1 MAQHARLVTAAVVL
15 LLPAI
20 VLAQPPEYHVRT
32 IATPP
37 TLDGRMLDDCWQG
50 AAVAEGFSHPKTG
63 EPAQTATRFAAVR
76 DAANLYVFIACT
88 EPNRDQIRMNFT
100 GHDDSLWANDCVE
113 LFIDPTDNRQEYAH
127 IVVNPAGATYDAWVV
142 QGGLS
147 QDSSFE
153 SAAEAA
159 TQVNAWNWTAEIK
172 VPFAGL
178 RIDAEANSTW
188 AFNVAREKKTDPAEL
203 SAWVSTGHGFH
214 RPDKFGRLTGMDAV
228 YRPFMLATHPPTLSG
243 PRFTGH
249 ENNALQ
255 GTLEFTL
262 TNSTGGVAPLIAEAR
277 LAGAGGEVVLGIP
290 GDFPPGDFT
299 VQLPASLPGAGTYRA
314 EIGLYDYLTGRLVH
328 YAASTMRLDLAPLEI
343 SLITPWYRDAIFSTC
358 PVDRIEG
365 VATLRIDEARAAG
378 ATIDVR
384 LLSETGA
391 VEAGA
396 QPLPVADD
404 ISTGFAFDAASLPY
418 GDYTIEATATRDG
431 TVLASARRTVKKLAP
446 AEHEVCI
453 DRQRRVLV
461 DGKPFFAW
469 GFMGSG
475 VDERLP
481 AAGFNIIHTYV
492 ARYAHRDDKLTAWL
506 DEAHAAGLQV
516 VMYPYPGKTGFY
528 GYNDTPLFTD
538 DEIAEILD
546 VVNKYKDHPA
556 LFGWYMCDEPRGAEW
571 RSEIIRLS
579 GIIAQADPYHPT
591 IPLDNG
597 ARGVVG
603 LADAGEILWID
614 PYPGF
619 GVGKG
624 PHVPMNK
631 VAIAISDIW
640 KGLGPETDKLL
651 WVAPQAF
658 SYGGDDPERSKVERA
673 PTYLEERTMTYM
685 ALVHGADGIVYYAW
699 AYAQKFPELRVGLL
713 EGLSRE
719 MQILMPVL
727 LEGEDVGGETMC
739 EPEDGII
746 HTRAISYDGHIY
758 VIACNMTEK
767 PCKGYVRA
775 KGIRGI
781 MNVLSEDRTVEV
793 SGDGAIDDQFDAYA
807 THIYTT
813 RTDLPELRSL
823 DDIADMIAAAVKADA
838 DAPASD

>member
-1 MAQHARLVTAAVVL
+1 MAQHPRLLTAALIL
-15 LLPAI
+15 LLPEIA
-20 VLAQPPEYHVRT
+20 LAQPGSYHVRT
-32 IATPP
+32 ITTPP
-37 TLDGRMLDDCWQG
+37 TLDGRIADDCWQG
-50 AAVAEGFSHPKTG
+50 AQVAEGFSHPNTG
-63 EPAQTATRFAAVR
+63 EPAQTTTRFAAVR
-76 DAANLYVFIACT
+76 DAANLYVFIVCT
-88 EPNRDQIRMNFT
+88 EPKRDQIRMNFT

-127 IVVNPAGATYDAWVV
+127 IVVNPAGATYDGWVV

-178 RIDAEANSTW
+178 RIDAEAGATW

-214 RPDKFGRLTGMDAV
+214 RPDKFGTLTGMDAA
-228 YRPFMLATHPPTLSG
+228 YRPFMLQTHAPSLANAHFAG
-243 PRFTGH
+243 RD
-249 ENNALQ
+249 NNRLE
-255 GTLEFTL
+255 GTLQFAIS
-262 TNSTGGVAPLIAEAR
+262 NSTGAVAPLNVEAR
-277 LAGAGGEVVLGIP
+277 LRGAGGEAVLGIP
-290 GDFPPGDFT
+290 GDFPQGDFT

-314 EIGLYDYLTGRLVH
+314 EIRLYDYLSGRLVH

-365 VATLRIDEARAAG
+365 IATLRLGEATAAD
-378 ATIDVR
+378 ATVQVR
-384 LLSETGA
+384 LLGSDGA
-391 VEAGA
+391 EIAGKS
-396 QPLPVADD
+396 LRVAGD
-404 ISTGFAFDAASLPY
+404 TAGGFAFDAASLPY
-418 GDYTIEATATRDG
+418 GEYIIEATATRDG
-431 TVLASARRTVKKLAP
+431 TAVASARRTVKKLAP

-528 GYNDTPLFTD
+528 GYNDTPRLTD
-538 DEIAEILD
+538 DESAEILAFVD
-546 VVNKYKDHPA
+546 KYKDHPA

-571 RSEIIRLS
+571 RSEIIRLA

-631 VAIAISDIW
+631 VAIAIQDIW

-673 PTYLEERTMTYM
+673 PTYLEERTMAYM

-775 KGIRGI
+775 MGIRGI

-793 SGDGAIDDQFDAYA
+793 SGDGAIDDQFAAYA

-823 DDIADMIAAAVKADA
+823 DDIAEMIAAAVRADA
-838 DAPASD
+838 DAPTSD